1 MVSTTVLLTVVL
13 SSFAVIA
20 GAFYALVAV
29 LAQRIDRM
37 DAGLGTVDA
46 RLGNVESELAG
57 VKAAVAILESRLEH

>member
-1 MVSTTVLLTVVL
+1 MVSTAVLLTVVL

-20 GAFYALVAV
+20 GAFYALVGI

-37 DAGLGTVDA
+37 DA
-46 RLGNVESELAG
+46 RLGNVASELAG